1 MNNKNPAAFLLL
13 VLLLPP
19 GIGSTEKGT
28 LTLTVEKGQSVTIP
42 CFYRTCSTCSKQ
54 LCRENKTFYCHQ
66 KSVRSWRNIEDD
78 PTQGVFTV
86 PLKNLQEGDSGM
98 YMCLLHHS
106 GLFKKPELVY
116 NIRVTSDT
124 PGLSVKDNTVEA
136 ELGGS
141 VTVLCFYSDV
151 YSKREKGWCRA
162 GMRGSCVKTR
172 STEASSG
179 RATLKVDPT
188 AGVFRVTLRDLE
200 KEDTGWYWC
209 SAGDLKFPFHIKVS
223 EKRSSK

>member
-1 MNNKNPAAFLLL
+1 MCENCTCEN
-13 VLLLPP
+13 VLKMYIFCFCVFFA

-54 LCRENKTFYCHQ
+54 LCRGERVSHCP
-66 KSVRSWRNIEDD
+66 VRSEHFWRTSMSVKDD
-78 PTQGVFTV
+78 PTQGLFTV

-98 YMCLLHHS
+98 YMCLLDQNGQFKPPEHVNNIIVTS
-106 GLFKKPELVY
+106 GKILKPHLSLS
-116 NIRVTSDT
+116 SDT

-141 VTVLCFYSDV
+141 VTVPCFYSNV

-162 GMRGSCVKTR
+162 GTESSCVKTR

-188 AGVFRVTLRDLE
+188 AGVF
-200 KEDTGWYWC
+200 
-209 SAGDLKFPFHIKVS
+209 
-223 EKRSSK
+223 

>member
-1 MNNKNPAAFLLL
+1 
-13 VLLLPP
+13 
-19 GIGSTEKGT
+19 
-28 LTLTVEKGQSVTIP
+28 
-42 CFYRTCSTCSKQ
+42 
-54 LCRENKTFYCHQ
+54 
-66 KSVRSWRNIEDD
+66 
-78 PTQGVFTV
+78 
-86 PLKNLQEGDSGM
+86 M

-116 NIRVTSDT
+116 NIRATSDT

-141 VTVLCFYSDV
+141 VTVPCFYSDV

-162 GMRGSCVKTR
+162 GTESSCVKTR

-188 AGVFRVTLRDLE
+188 AGVFRVTLRDL
-200 KEDTGWYWC
+200 
-209 SAGDLKFPFHIKVS
+209 
-223 EKRSSK
+223 